1 MKMHFTE
8 MVCVVV
14 VLGYV
19 MGSPPAKRT
28 ALTIGSHGQSE
39 LRKRELLQTYL
50 NFFYAS
56 ARLAGFTDDRIFGGA
71 PENKGN
77 MFQ

>member
-1 MKMHFTE
+1 
-8 MVCVVV
+8 
-14 VLGYV
+14 

-77 MFQ
+77 MFQLSTGLKLKIEVKFHESY